1 MYMENERLMEILGF
15 VKVSPYRTKTLK
27 FIGHSVKMPSEVA
40 KHLNIRTSHASNVLS
55 ALKKQGLVICIN
67 PKVKK
72 GRLYKNTDLAIELLE
87 YLDDEN

>member
-1 MYMENERLMEILGF
+1 MNNEEFMEILGF

-27 FIGHSVKMPSEVA
+27 FIGEGLKMPSEVA

-67 PKVKK
+67 EKVKK
-72 GRLYKNTDLAIELLE
+72 GRLYQNTDLAKEILK
-87 YLDDEN
+87 YLD

>member
-1 MYMENERLMEILGF
+1 MNKEKLMETLGF

-27 FIGHSVKMPSEVA
+27 FIGDGFKMPSEVA

-67 PKVKK
+67 EKVKK
-72 GRLYKNTDLAIELLE
+72 GRLYQNTELAKEILK
-87 YLDDEN
+87 YLD